1 MYYVTQY
8 YTSTPTI
15 RTLETPWDK
24 HRKLSIHRVTND
36 NIIAIL
42 DSSGSISLTWASKIK
57 DKIEKNDSEI
67 SKIESEEGEGE
78 SESDDILIKF
88 DKTIPLNH
96 QLLAVT
102 ISKVEDQTDKKKSK
116 KKNKRQKVRE
126 DE

>member
-1 MYYVTQY
+1 M
-8 YTSTPTI
+8 
-15 RTLETPWDK
+15 
-24 HRKLSIHRVTND
+24 ND

-42 DSSGSISLTWASKIK
+42 DSSGNISLTWASKIK

-96 QLLAVT
+96 QLLAMT
-102 ISKVEDQTDKKKSK
+102 ISKVEGQTDKKKSK

>member
-96 QLLAVT
+96 QLLAMT

-116 KKNKRQKVRE
+116 KKNKRQKARE

>member
-42 DSSGSISLTWASKIK
+42 DSSGSISLTWASKINE
-57 DKIEKNDSEI
+57 KIEKNDSEI

-78 SESDDILIKF
+78 SESDDILIEF

-96 QLLAVT
+96 QLLAMT

>member
-67 SKIESEEGEGE
+67 SKIESEEGE
-78 SESDDILIKF
+78 SESDDILIEF
-88 DKTIPLNH
+88 DKTIPLDH
-96 QLLAVT
+96 QLLAMT

-116 KKNKRQKVRE
+116 KKNKRQKVGE